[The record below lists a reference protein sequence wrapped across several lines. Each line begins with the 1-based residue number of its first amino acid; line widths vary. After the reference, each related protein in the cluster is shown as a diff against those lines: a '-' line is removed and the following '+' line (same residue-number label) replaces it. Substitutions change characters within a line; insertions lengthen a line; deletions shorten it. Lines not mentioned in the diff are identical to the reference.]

1 MHMRIDAFFMR
12 LLPSHSQ
19 SWYGK
24 EAQFYHRHGP
34 KEVCKARQRHLAKK
48 RVKFCSAYYDCA
60 KRMILKNGQ
69 TTDLSF
75 LVHSSCIWMKNSG
88 GTTPDY
94 WFPILPAAKERRCIP
109 PGWHLLACYLGKF
122 QSTKSGDP
130 ARKSSKERHSLCLL
144 VHLVPAA
151 RALRYGK

>member
-1 MHMRIDAFFMR
+1 MR

-34 KEVCKARQRHLAKK
+34 KEVCKARQRNLAKN
-48 RVKFCSAYYDCA
+48 RVKFCSAYYDCV
-60 KRMILKNGQ
+60 KRMIPKKWTNRWPIIPS
-69 TTDLSF
+69 SF
-75 LVHSSCIWMKNSG
+75 LMHMNKKFWRQPPQNIDFQS
-88 GTTPDY
+88 
-94 WFPILPAAKERRCIP
+94 PAEKERRCIP
-109 PGWHLLACYLGKF
+109 RGWHLLACYLGKF

-130 ARKSSKERHSLCLL
+130 ARKSSKERHSLCL